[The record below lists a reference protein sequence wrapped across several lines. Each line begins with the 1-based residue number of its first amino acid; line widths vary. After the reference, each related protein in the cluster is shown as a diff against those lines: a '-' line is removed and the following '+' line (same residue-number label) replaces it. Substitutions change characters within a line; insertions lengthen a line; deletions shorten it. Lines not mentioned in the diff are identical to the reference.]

1 MMYALVS
8 LGITC
13 LMLLLSIAFK
23 AAGKLRLTIPLLYF
37 LAISTVLNRW
47 ASAHEML
54 ALGILG
60 LLVLI
65 TILSWFSSLAEAIK
79 DRRRARAME
88 EDIAWQ
94 IGRARQM
101 GVSKMCIRDSH
112 FPADEHQSEEPHH
125 LLQYQGYGGRIE
137 RTGPE
142 IGRASCR
149 ERV

>member
-65 TILSWFSSLAEAIK
+65 AILSWFSSLAEAIK

-101 GVSKMCIRDSH
+101 GVSMSDVYIDGNGDMRYCDDDTPVI
-112 FPADEHQSEEPHH
+112 
-125 LLQYQGYGGRIE
+125 
-137 RTGPE
+137 
-142 IGRASCR
+142 
-149 ERV
+149 

>member
-65 TILSWFSSLAEAIK
+65 K
-79 DRRRARAME
+79 
-88 EDIAWQ
+88 
-94 IGRARQM
+94 
-101 GVSKMCIRDSH
+101 
-112 FPADEHQSEEPHH
+112 
-125 LLQYQGYGGRIE
+125 
-137 RTGPE
+137 

-149 ERV
+149 VRVSMFV

>member
-1 MMYALVS
+1 
-8 LGITC
+8 
-13 LMLLLSIAFK
+13 
-23 AAGKLRLTIPLLYF
+23 
-37 LAISTVLNRW
+37 
-47 ASAHEML
+47 ML

-101 GVSKMCIRDSH
+101 GVSMSDVYIDGNGDMRYCDDDTPVI
-112 FPADEHQSEEPHH
+112 
-125 LLQYQGYGGRIE
+125 
-137 RTGPE
+137 
-142 IGRASCR
+142 
-149 ERV
+149 